1 MALAGQYL
9 DAGDVSAARTWF
21 DQVPEPDPRSETA
34 STMYSYYATSTEFAI
49 QLDDMSEAHRL
60 STAASDLIADDVSAR
75 IQRYQNLL
83 ECLRKHLEGRPVP
96 IPQLIQTLTC
106 FQVPGFEDGD
116 IGDFETSVLSMIL
129 RDRSRKA
136 LARAQIMNY
145 VRNVRRPFLQITATL
160 RQIADTL
167 DGPAPGQLGQ
177 WLAAGKY

>member
-1 MALAGQYL
+1 
-9 DAGDVSAARTWF
+9 
-21 DQVPEPDPRSETA
+21 
-34 STMYSYYATSTEFAI
+34 MYSYYATSTEFAI
-49 QLDDMSEAHRL
+49 QLDDLSEAHRL

-83 ECLRKHLEGRPVP
+83 ECLRKHLEGRRMP

-106 FQVPGFEDGD
+106 YQVPGFEDGD
-116 IGDFETSVLSMIL
+116 IGDFEISILSMIL

-136 LARAQIMNY
+136 LARAQVMNY

-167 DGPAPGQLGQ
+167 DHPRPSQLSQ
-177 WLAAGKY
+177 WLAADTH